1 MNDEKDDLTSFFGD
15 PISIYN
21 DKMAEEDG
29 ILVPTGH
36 PLINYITANAYHRC
50 IEEFSKD
57 GMWEQFASSKEKFE
71 RKLLAKLIASVI
83 IEIQKQY
90 LKDKKADT
98 FYSVTARVYKFF
110 VEANENG
117 FTLLFPEDH

>member
-1 MNDEKDDLTSFFGD
+1 MTEKDDLTEFFGE
-15 PISIYN
+15 PISIYT
-21 DKMAEEDG
+21 DSQALADG
-29 ILVPTGH
+29 LLVATGH
-36 PLINYITANAYHRC
+36 PLITYVTSNVYHRC
-50 IEEFSKD
+50 IDEFSKD

-90 LKDKKADT
+90 IKDGKKADT
-98 FYSVTARVYKFF
+98 FYSVTARGYKFF
-110 VEANENG
+110 VEQNESG

>member
-1 MNDEKDDLTSFFGD
+1 MNDEDDFTKFWGT
-15 PISIYN
+15 PISIYT
-21 DKMAEEDG
+21 DSQAEEDG

-36 PLINYITANAYHRC
+36 PLITYITSNAYHRC

-57 GMWEQFASSKEKFE
+57 GLWEQFSDSKEKYE
-71 RKLLAKLIASVI
+71 RKLLSKLIASVI

-90 LKDKKADT
+90 IKDNKKADS
-98 FYSVTARVYKFF
+98 FYCVTARGYKFF
-110 VEANENG
+110 VEQNENG